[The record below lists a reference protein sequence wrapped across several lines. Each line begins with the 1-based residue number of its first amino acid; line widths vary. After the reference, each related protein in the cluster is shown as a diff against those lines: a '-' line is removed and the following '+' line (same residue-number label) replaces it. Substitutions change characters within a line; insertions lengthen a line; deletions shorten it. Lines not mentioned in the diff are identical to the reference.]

1 MDTKDYINIFEQ
13 SSELLVVID
22 TNFAIVAV
30 SDAFL
35 KVTTTVRENIVGR
48 NAFDVFP
55 DNPDDKTANGESIV
69 RASFNR
75 VIKNKTKDE
84 LPVVKYDI
92 PKPESEGGGY
102 ELKYWQ
108 ATNSPILDDNNNVKY
123 IIHRTEDV
131 TENKTL
137 ITQHEFDK
145 KALKLIADSEKRYN
159 MMLMKSPFAFAVL
172 KGKDMVITL
181 ANDSVKEMWG
191 KGKDLEGKPLLEV
204 LPEIKDTAFPGLL
217 DNVYITGIPF
227 YGEELLAPILR
238 NGKLEDVYFNFVY
251 QPYLEADE
259 TISGVT
265 IIAIEVTN
273 EVIAKKKI
281 KANDE
286 RLQNI
291 LLQAPAAIA
300 VFDGPQHMFVMANQA
315 YQKQNNRKEKDFL
328 GKSFREVFPELKSTG
343 SFELFDSV
351 YATGE
356 TFTASEHVAMIDSD
370 NNGIPKQHYFN
381 FSLEALKNESKEI
394 YGVMV
399 MAFDITELVEAKKI
413 LAESEQRFSNLI
425 YTSPTAIGILLGEDL
440 VITIANEP
448 IIEIWGK
455 GKEIMGKKYFEALP
469 ELVEQGYKEVFNQV
483 YKTGIPFNAIETPIN
498 ILQNGVTTLK
508 YYNFILYPQKDI
520 NGEINGIGIIATEVT
535 SQAKYNLQ
543 IKASEE
549 RFRLL
554 AMQAPVAI
562 CVVRGKKY
570 VVEIVNAG
578 MLEIWGRT
586 EAQVLNKPIFEV
598 LTELDNQDFEARV
611 DEVYSTGER
620 FVTTELPLAI
630 HRNGRLE
637 DLFVKFVYEPLCEA
651 DGTVSGVMVLAD
663 EITDQVNARKK
674 IEKNE
679 HRFEGAISAVQGI
692 LWTNSAIGEMI
703 GEQLAWASLTGQSY
717 DEYQG
722 FGWANAIHPDDAQ
735 PTIDAWNEAVSESKN
750 FIFEHRVRMKD
761 GNWGNF
767 SIRAIPSLNSEG
779 LIQEWIGVHT
789 DITEQRQIENALK
802 NAIHEQKE
810 AKSKAEAAAQI
821 AEDAVK
827 AKQQFLSN
835 MSHEIR
841 TPMNSI
847 IGFTNVVLKTDLDKK
862 QKEYINAI
870 KVSGDAL
877 LVLIN
882 DILDLAKVDAGK
894 MTFEQIPFNLIAS
907 ISSMIQVFD
916 NKIKEKNLKLVS
928 EYGFSIPEV
937 LEGDPMRLRQI
948 ILNLISN
955 AVKFTAKG
963 EITLSIFMLKEDS
976 ENVTLEFAVKDTGI
990 GISENKLE
998 HVFDDFKQIANENS
1012 RLYGGTGLG
1021 LAIVKQL
1028 VEYQGGTVSVQSKID
1043 IGSTFSFILS
1053 FKKITPL
1060 TPATLST
1067 STQAPAPA
1075 PKNVKVLIVEDV
1087 ALNQLLMKTFLV
1099 EFGFQ
1104 FDIADNGKIAIEKLQ
1119 QSNYDIILMD
1129 LQMPEMNGFEATEY
1143 IRNTMNSKIPIIALT
1158 ADVTTVDVEKC
1169 KAFGMNDYI
1178 SKPIDEQLLYSKII
1192 KYLKKPIE

>member
-1 MDTKDYINIFEQ
+1 MDTKDYINMFEQ
-13 SSELLVVID
+13 SSEMLAVINTD
-22 TNFAIVAV
+22 FNILDV
-30 SDAFL
+30 SNAFL
-35 KVTTTVRENIVGR
+35 EETKTKRENIIGKDI
-48 NAFDVFP
+48 FHIFP
-55 DNPDDKTANGESIV
+55 NNPNDIEANGEAKI

-75 VIKNKTKDE
+75 VLKNKTNDIIS
-84 LPVVKYDI
+84 VVKYDI
-92 PKPESEGGGY
+92 PKLESEGGGF
-102 ELKYWQ
+102 ELKYWRPHHY
-108 ATNSPILDDNNNVKY
+108 PILDEFNNVKY
-123 IIHRTEDV
+123 IIQKVEDV
-131 TENKTL
+131 TENEAL
-137 ITQHEFDK
+137 IKQLEFEK
-145 KALKLIADSEKRYN
+145 KALKQLEDSEKRYN
-159 MMLMKSPFAFAVL
+159 MMLLRSPFGFAIF
-172 KGKDMVITL
+172 KGKNMVIAL
-181 ANDSVKEMWG
+181 ANDSIKDFWG
-191 KGKDLEGKPLLEV
+191 KGKEVEGKSLFEV
-204 LPEIKDTAFPGLL
+204 IPELKDSEFPGLL
-217 DNVYITGIPF
+217 NTVYTTGIPF
-227 YGEELLAPILR
+227 YGDELLAPIMR

-265 IIAIEVTN
+265 VIAHEVTAQ
-273 EVIAKKKI
+273 VIVKKALAEQREAEQKALKKI
-281 KANDE
+281 EESNK
-286 RLQNI
+286 RY
-291 LLQAPAAIA
+291 
-300 VFDGPQHMFVMANQA
+300 HMMLMQSPFAFSIM
-315 YQKQNNRKEKDFL
+315 KGKD
-328 GKSFREVFPELKSTG
+328 
-343 SFELFDSV
+343 
-351 YATGE
+351 
-356 TFTASEHVAMIDSD
+356 M
-370 NNGIPKQHYFN
+370 
-381 FSLEALKNESKEI
+381 
-394 YGVMV
+394 
-399 MAFDITELVEAKKI
+399 
-413 LAESEQRFSNLI
+413 
-425 YTSPTAIGILLGEDL
+425 
-440 VITIANEP
+440 VITIANDLMKEF
-448 IIEIWGK
+448 WGK
-455 GKEIMGKKYFEALP
+455 GTDVEGKTMLQVLP
-469 ELVEQGYKEVFNQV
+469 ELKDQPFPAMIDKVFTTGMPV
-483 YKTGIPFNAIETPIN
+483 YANEMLAQLQHKDKLEDKYFNIVYQPHCEADESIS
-498 ILQNGVTTLK
+498 GVTTIAHDVTTQVTVKKALEAQYEAEKQALK
-508 YYNFILYPQKDI
+508 KIQ
-520 NGEINGIGIIATEVT
+520 
-535 SQAKYNLQ
+535 
-543 IKASEE
+543 ASEE
-549 RFRLL
+549 RFRQLVL
-554 AMQAPVAI
+554 QAPVAI
-562 CVVRGKKY
+562 CV
-570 VVEIVNAG
+570 
-578 MLEIWGRT
+578 MLGEEFVIETINQKMADIWDRKII
-586 EAQVLNKPIFEV
+586 EAINKPVFEV
-598 LTELDNQDFEARV
+598 LPEVRSQGYKELLEN
-611 DEVYSTGER
+611 VYKTGER
-620 FVTTELPLAI
+620 FVSAESPVNFN
-630 HRNGRLE
+630 RSGKLE
-637 DLFVKFVYEPLCEA
+637 NIFVKFVYEPLRDSEGA
-651 DGTVSGVMVLAD
+651 ISGVMCLAH
-663 EITDQVNARKK
+663 EITEQVNDRKK

-679 HRFEGAISAVQGI
+679 QRFQGAISAVQGI
-692 LWTNSAIGEMI
+692 LWTNSASGEMI

-735 PTIDAWNEAVSESKN
+735 PTIDAWNEAVSEGKN
-750 FIFEHRVRMKD
+750 FIFEHRVLLKD

-789 DITEQRQIENALK
+789 DITEQRQTENALK
-802 NAIHEQKE
+802 SAFHQLEE

-870 KVSGDAL
+870 KASGDAL

-907 ISSMIQVFD
+907 ISSMIQVFE
-916 NKIKEKNLKLVS
+916 NKLQEKNLKLVS

-963 EITLSIFMLKEDS
+963 KITLSICMLKEDT

-998 HVFDDFKQIANENS
+998 HIFDDFRQIANENA

-1021 LAIVKQL
+1021 LGIVKQL
-1028 VEYQGGTVSVQSKID
+1028 VEYQGGTVRVQSKID

-1060 TPATLST
+1060 TPATLPLPLST
-1067 STQAPAPA
+1067 PTLT
-1075 PKNVKVLIVEDV
+1075 PKNVKVLIVEDI

-1099 EFGFQ
+1099 DFGFQ

-1119 QSNYDIILMD
+1119 QSNFDIILMD

-1178 SKPIDEQLLYSKII
+1178 SKPIVEQLLYNKII